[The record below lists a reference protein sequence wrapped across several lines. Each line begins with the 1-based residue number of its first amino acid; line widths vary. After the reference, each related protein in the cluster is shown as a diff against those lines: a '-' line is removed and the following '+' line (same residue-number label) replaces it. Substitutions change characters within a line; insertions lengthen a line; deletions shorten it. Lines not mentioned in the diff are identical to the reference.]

1 MSDNKHF
8 DQLVASGRP
17 VGEVIAVDRFMIQI
31 KGMQPTNLHS
41 LVMFEDGS
49 KGYVHHIFENHIV
62 VLHLGT
68 RTVRVGMTV
77 VVQHDQLVTK
87 VGKDFIG
94 RVVSVTGEPLD
105 GKGPIAADG
114 VLPVFAPAPMLYER
128 ELLDRQLETGVT
140 VIDTLFALMRGQRI
154 AVLGDGKSGK
164 STLATQLAIN
174 QRDTDITT
182 IYVMIAKRRTDID
195 LLLSRLEANDALK
208 KTIVVVSTMSDSLI
222 HSYLAPYVGC
232 AMAEYLWQHMDQ
244 DALIVYDDLTAH
256 AHTYREIA
264 LLTGMSPGRDS
275 YPGDMFYVHSSLLE
289 RAGKL
294 NRNHKTLTSI
304 PMVFAASGDITAYL
318 PTNIMSITDGQWIL
332 DMKIFRD
339 TMRPA
344 VNAGLSVSRVGG
356 RGQSDRQKKLAGQV
370 FKALTAY
377 AQAQEFAHFGSE
389 LALNAR
395 QDLER
400 GDLLYKILNQLPG
413 ETYNFTAQT
422 LMLDLVFNLQPG
434 ESIDMEKLKSNVMTA
449 WKEVKEDDSNFDA
462 VRDSLKLK
470 SMVTTTPAV
479 KPAAPEA
486 PPPASEANKDDKKD
500 EAGKKPEDKPA
511 EAKA

>member
-8 DQLVASGRP
+8 DQLIAAGKP
-17 VGEVIAVDRFMIQI
+17 VGEVIAVDRFMIQVR
-31 KGMQPTNLHS
+31 GLQPTNLHA

-49 KGYVHHIFENHIV
+49 KGYVHNIFEEYV
-62 VLHLGT
+62 VILHLGT
-68 RTVRVGMTV
+68 KTVRVGMTAV
-77 VVQHDQLVTK
+77 IQYEKLVAK

-128 ELLDRQLETGVT
+128 ELLDKQLETGVT
-140 VIDTLFALMRGQRI
+140 VLDTLFALCRGQRI
-154 AVLGDGKSGK
+154 AILGDGKSGK
-164 STLATQLAIN
+164 STLATQVAIN
-174 QRDTDITT
+174 QKNTDITT
-182 IYVMIAKRRTDID
+182 VYVMIAKRRTDID
-195 LLLSRLEANDALK
+195 TLLARLEENDAMK

-232 AMAEYLWQHMDQ
+232 AMAEYLWQHLDQ

-264 LLTGMSPGRDS
+264 LLSGMSPGRDS

-294 NRNHKTLTSI
+294 NRNHKTLTSL
-304 PMVFAASGDITAYL
+304 PMIFAASGDITAYL
-318 PTNIMSITDGQWIL
+318 PTNVMSITDGQWIL

-344 VNAGLSVSRVGG
+344 VSTGLSVTRVGG
-356 RGQSDRQKKLAGQV
+356 RGQNKRQQAQAGAT

-377 AQAQEFAHFGSE
+377 NQAMEFARFGSE
-389 LALNAR
+389 LAVSAQNDLAR
-395 QDLER
+395 GQ
-400 GDLLYKILNQLPG
+400 LLYKVLNQIPG
-413 ETYNFTAQT
+413 ETYNVAEQT
-422 LMLDLVFNLQPG
+422 LMLDVCLNLQQG
-434 ESIDMEKLKSNVMTA
+434 EQVNVDALKKEVREHAKKVQENEDLFDVVRDELKSKIMV
-449 WKEVKEDDSNFDA
+449 EVRKAEE
-462 VRDSLKLK
+462 K
-470 SMVTTTPAV
+470 
-479 KPAAPEA
+479 KPETA
-486 PPPASEANKDDKKD
+486 PPPADKKEGD
-500 EAGKKPEDKPA
+500 KAEEKKPE
-511 EAKA
+511 EAKK

>member
-8 DQLVASGRP
+8 DQLVASGKP
-17 VGEVIAVDRFMIQI
+17 VGEIIAVDRFMI
-31 KGMQPTNLHS
+31 KVSGLQPTNLHA

-49 KGYVHHIFENHIV
+49 KGYVHNIFEDHV
-62 VLHLGT
+62 VILHLGT
-68 RTVRVGMTV
+68 KTVHVGMTAV
-77 VVQHDQLVTK
+77 IQYEKLVAK

-128 ELLDRQLETGVT
+128 ELLDKQLETGVT
-140 VIDTLFALMRGQRI
+140 MLDTLFALCRGQRI
-154 AVLGDGKSGK
+154 AILGDGKSGK
-164 STLATQLAIN
+164 STLATQVAIN
-174 QRDTDITT
+174 QKNTDITT

-195 LLLSRLEANDALK
+195 MLLSRLESNDALK
-208 KTIVVVSTMSDSLI
+208 KTIVVVSTMSDSLV

-232 AMAEYLWQHMDQ
+232 AMAEYLWQHLDQ

-294 NRNHKTLTSI
+294 NRNHKTLTSL
-304 PMVFAASGDITAYL
+304 PMIFAASGDITAYL
-318 PTNIMSITDGQWIL
+318 PTNVMSITDGQWIL

-344 VNAGLSVSRVGG
+344 VSAGLSVTRVGG
-356 RGQSDRQKKLAGQV
+356 RGQNKRQQAQAGAT

-377 AQAQEFAHFGSE
+377 NQALEFARFGSE
-389 LALNAR
+389 LAVTAQNDLNKG
-395 QDLER
+395 Q
-400 GDLLYKILNQLPG
+400 LLYKVLNQIPG
-413 ETYNFTAQT
+413 ETYTVSEQT
-422 LMLDLVFNLQPG
+422 LMLDICLSLQPG
-434 ESIDMEKLKSNVMTA
+434 EQVNVEALKKN
-449 WKEVKEDDSNFDA
+449 VKELGPQLKEDSSNFDQL
-462 VRDSLKLK
+462 RDELKAK
-470 SMVTTTPAV
+470 SMVEVKKAE
-479 KPAAPEA
+479 KPAATA
-486 PPPASEANKDDKKD
+486 PPADQ
-500 EAGKKPEDKPA
+500 KPE
-511 EAKA
+511 EAKK

>member
-8 DQLVASGRP
+8 DQLVASGKP
-17 VGEVIAVDRFMIQI
+17 IGEVVAVDRFMIRI
-31 KGMQPTNLHS
+31 KGLQPCNLHA

-49 KGYVHHIFENHIV
+49 KGYVHHIFEDYLI

-68 RTVRVGMTV
+68 RTISVGLTCV
-77 VVQHDQLVTK
+77 IQHEQLVTK

-128 ELLDRQLETGVT
+128 ELLDKQLETGVT
-140 VIDTLFALMRGQRI
+140 IIDTLFALMRGQRI

-182 IYVMIAKRRTDID
+182 IYVLIAKRRTDID
-195 LLLSRLEANDALK
+195 LLLARLEANNAMQ

-232 AMAEYLWQHMDQ
+232 AMAEYLWQHLDQ

-264 LLTGMSPGRDS
+264 LLSGMSPGRDS

-356 RGQSDRQKKLAGQV
+356 RGQSGRQKKQAGQV

-389 LALNAR
+389 LAVAAQ
-395 QDLER
+395 QDLAT
-400 GDLLYKILNQLPG
+400 GTLLYSILNQVPG
-413 ETYNFTAQT
+413 ETYTFAEQT
-422 LMLDLVFNLQPG
+422 LMLDICLNLAGG
-434 ESIDMEKLKSNVMTA
+434 EQINVEA
-449 WKEVKEDDSNFDA
+449 FKKNVKELGKQLTNMDDDQQFNTL
-462 VRDSLKLK
+462 RDQLKAQ
-470 SMVTTTPAV
+470 SMVQV
-479 KPAAPEA
+479 KGGDPKKAA
-486 PPPASEANKDDKKD
+486 S
-500 EAGKKPEDKPA
+500 KPA
-511 EAKA
+511 EQPAEAQK